1 MKLVC
6 GCGWQLQSREDW
18 LAHWQ
23 YSPRGKWWAIWMWLK
38 MRIEL

>member
-6 GCGWQLQSREDW
+6 GCGWTIQRRSDL
-18 LAHWQ
+18 LAHWE
-23 YSPRGKWWAIWMWLK
+23 YGMRGKWWAIWMWLK